1 MSETPTI
8 AAQMREHVGKGS
20 ARAAR
25 RAGLVPAVV
34 YGGERGPASITVSL
48 HELDILRHAGG
59 FTSSLFELVADGKK
73 QQVLPREVQLDPVT
87 DRPIHVDFLRVEK
100 DSTVTIMVP
109 VMWIDQEESPGL
121 TRGGVINV
129 VRHEIEL
136 LCQATAI
143 PTAIEVS
150 VAGLDIGDGIHIS
163 GIELP
168 EGSELTIKDRDFT
181 VVTIAAPSALVSE
194 REEEEEGEEEEFEEG
209 EVAEGEDA
217 EGAAEGKPE
226 GRSE

>member
-34 YGGERGPASITVSL
+34 YGGERGPATITVSL
-48 HELDILRHAGG
+48 RELDTLRHAGG
-59 FTSSLFELVADGKK
+59 FTNSLFELVADGKK

-100 DSTVTIMVP
+100 DSSVTIMVP
-109 VMWIDQEESPGL
+109 VVWIGEDESPGL
-121 TRGGVINV
+121 TRGGVLNV

-136 LCQATAI
+136 LCQAAAI
-143 PTAIEVS
+143 PSAIEVS
-150 VAGLDIGDGIHIS
+150 VAGLEIGEGIHIS
-163 GIELP
+163 GIDLP

-194 REEEEEGEEEEFEEG
+194 RDEEEEGEEEELEEG
-209 EVAEGEDA
+209 EVAEGEAA
-217 EGAAEGKPE
+217 EAAAEGKPE
-226 GRSE
+226 AQSE

>member
-1 MSETPTI
+1 MSEMPTI
-8 AAQMREHVGKGS
+8 AAQMREQVGKGS

-25 RAGLVPAVV
+25 RAGRVPAVV
-34 YGGERGPASITVSL
+34 YGGERGPASITVGL
-48 HELDILRHAGG
+48 RELDALRHAGG
-59 FTSSLFELVADGKK
+59 FTNSLFELVADGGK

-100 DSTVTIMVP
+100 DSSVTIMVP
-109 VMWIDQEESPGL
+109 VIWIDEEESPGL
-121 TRGGVINV
+121 ARGGVLNV

-143 PTAIEVS
+143 PTSIEVS

-181 VVTIAAPSALVSE
+181 VVTVAAPSALVSE
-194 REEEEEGEEEEFEEG
+194 RDEEEEGEEEELEEG
-209 EVAEGEDA
+209 EVAEGEEA
-217 EGAAEGKPE
+217 EAAAEGKPE
-226 GRSE
+226 ARSE